1 MIDFLKNAGFMI
13 SGSNMGHNS
22 IQALEI
28 SVKESP
34 SKMSTNSRQRLFDS
48 KMSTNSRQRLFDPEE
63 QSADRAFWQ
72 GNFDVLE
79 T

>member
-1 MIDFLKNAGFMI
+1 
-13 SGSNMGHNS
+13 MGHNS

-34 SKMSTNSRQRLFDS
+34 S

-79 T
+79 TEFFSDY